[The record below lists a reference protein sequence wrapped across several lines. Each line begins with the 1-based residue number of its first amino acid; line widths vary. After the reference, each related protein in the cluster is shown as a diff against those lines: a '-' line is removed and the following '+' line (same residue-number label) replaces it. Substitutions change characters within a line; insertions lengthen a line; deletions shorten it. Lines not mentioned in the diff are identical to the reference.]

1 MNSVLDI
8 IKETIITE
16 EFKLIDAEIIYESLN
31 CQVLRD
37 LASQLYKG
45 RKEEEEKLDKEYEEE
60 KKKYDWASKGTP
72 MNKTFREIFGNQD
85 IFWNKI
91 TDSDIE
97 KYPATDDEKEQ
108 KKIDKKIREVIK
120 GTNKILIAQN
130 KDGEFIYF
138 VDNWGSIYNLQK
150 GTLYSFHQ
158 GSNVSRY
165 MRNKTMPQ
173 YEKIEML
180 KGKTIYIISTS
191 VAEMSKLH
199 GERNRAKSGRIMLN
213 PESLKKLAEQNIERY
228 KKILREKRAKNLND
242 DELLN
247 RIKKIINQVAS
258 YATMVAKDPVRH
270 ADLLADVSSLSAWI
284 YDKKEY
290 HQPDRYRKQGYYSG
304 VNGLLPMMMKYT
316 SLVKDLSNGGGYDFQ
331 NENLKSVRKA
341 MNDSIEKAE
350 TLLKN
355 IEAKINA

>member
-60 KKKYDWASKGTP
+60 KKKYDWARKGTP
-72 MNKTFREIFGNQD
+72 MNKIFREIFGNND

-91 TDSDIE
+91 TDKDIE

-108 KKIDKKIREVIK
+108 KKIDKKIREVLK
-120 GTNKILIAQN
+120 GTSKILIAQN

-138 VDNWGSIYNLQK
+138 ADNWGSIYNLQK
-150 GTLYSFHQ
+150 GISYGFHQ
-158 GSNVSRY
+158 GSNVSNR
-165 MRNKTMPQ
+165 RGKVMPQ

-199 GERNRAKSGRIMLN
+199 GERNRAKSGRIMLD

-247 RIKKIINQVAS
+247 KVKKIINQVAS
-258 YATMVAKDPVRH
+258 YATMVAKDPIRH

-284 YDKKEY
+284 YDKKSY
-290 HQPDRYRKQGYYSG
+290 HQPDRYNKQGYYSG
-304 VNGLLPMMMKYT
+304 VNGLLPMMMKYI

-331 NENLKSVRKA
+331 NENLKSVRWA
-341 MNDSIEKAE
+341 MKDSIEKAE
-350 TLLKN
+350 ALLKK
-355 IEAKINA
+355 IEDKINE

>member
-1 MNSVLDI
+1 MNSVLNI

-16 EFKLIDAEIIYESLN
+16 EFKLIDGEIVYESLN

-60 KKKYDWASKGTP
+60 KKKYDWARKGTP
-72 MNKTFREIFGNQD
+72 MNKTFKEIFGNED

-91 TDSDIE
+91 TDKDIE

-120 GTNKILIAQN
+120 GTGKILIAQN
-130 KDGEFIYF
+130 KDGEFTHFI
-138 VDNWGSIYNLQK
+138 NTWGYLYILRK
-150 GTLYSFHQ
+150 GTSYGYHQ
-158 GSNVSRY
+158 GSSVSRGK
-165 MRNKTMPQ
+165 RNSDIPQ
-173 YEKIEML
+173 YEKVEML

-191 VAEMSKLH
+191 TTEMSNLH
-199 GERNRAKSGRIMLN
+199 GERNRAKSGRIMLD
-213 PESLKKLAEQNIERY
+213 PESLKKIAEQNIERY

-258 YATMVAKDPVRH
+258 YATMVAKDPIRH

-284 YDKKEY
+284 YDKRYY
-290 HQPDRYRKQGYYSG
+290 HQADRYHAGYYSG

-316 SLVKDLSNGGGYDFQ
+316 KLVKDLSDGGGYNYQ
-331 NENLKSVRKA
+331 NEDLKSVRAA
-341 MNDSIEKAE
+341 MKDSIEKAE
-350 TLLKN
+350 TLLKT
-355 IEAKINA
+355 IEDKINA